1 MINFLRKLRR
11 NEMNRSKYLKYAVSE
26 IFLVVIGILVALGIN
41 NLNTKRIKSQEL
53 SKYYK
58 SLSDE
63 FDAIANGLQESAIPS
78 NLGLIR
84 DLETSLNLIEQKPPH
99 YADSLLTSLGAF
111 GTSWSMA
118 LTTPIFDEFKNNGLL
133 TEINDDEIKNALVQL
148 DLELNSAHGMDDY
161 VGQQYTMSLEPY
173 IMKNINYSSIAIGG
187 SKELLIQGG
196 PKSDL
201 EKLVN
206 SIEFWNMLTLKLET
220 QQSVNLVAVQL
231 HKTLTA
237 LSKQLKATK

>member
-1 MINFLRKLRR
+1 MLNFLRKLRR
-11 NEMNRSKYLKYAVSE
+11 EEMKGKYLKYAVSE

-58 SLSDE
+58 SLSEE
-63 FDAIANGLQESAIPS
+63 FNAIANGLEEYTIPS

-84 DLETSLNLIEQKPPH
+84 NLKTSLNLVEQKPPH
-99 YADSLLTSLGAF
+99 YTDSLLTNLGAF

-118 LTTPIFDEFKNNGLL
+118 LTTPIFDEFKSNGLL

-161 VGQQYTMSLEPY
+161 VGQQYTTSLEPY

-187 SKELLIQGG
+187 SKGLLIQGG

-206 SIEFWNMLTLKLET
+206 SLEFWNMLTLKLET
-220 QQSVNLVAVQL
+220 QQSVNLEAVQL
-231 HKTLTA
+231 HETLTA
-237 LSKQLKATK
+237 LIKQLKATK